1 MSDGAAGG
9 IGVLGSAFN
18 PPHLGHLALAQEAL
32 WQLDLSEVVLMPTGD
47 APHKRIADDPGRE
60 QRLAMTRLAA
70 ADDSRFSVS
79 TLEVDRDG
87 PSYTYETLELLAD
100 QRADTELVFVM
111 GADAAVGFESW
122 RAPERVVEL
131 ARIAVARRSGVSD
144 AEVAAV
150 MRSLG
155 ADGAGDD
162 AGDAAVRR
170 LLLRRARARRRR
182 EAAALPGPRV
192 GCTLHRREG
201 HLLVS
206 AAEKAAKELDSGE
219 LARRLAEVADSKGAT
234 EIVVLDMRRLVSY
247 TDYLAICTARNERQA
262 RAIVDEV
269 KLKLKNEEGCCRAAP
284 TARAPR
290 AGSCSTSSTPCCTS
304 SPRRPGSDTSSRTS
318 GGRPRELDLPVPPR
332 MTSEGTSTVPR
343 MGSFQ
348 RAFLGYRRPE
358 VDAADSGTGLPDRR
372 AQPGGRRAQCR
383 GGRQGPSSRSS

>member
-70 ADDSRFSVS
+70 AEDSRFSVS

-131 ARIAVARRSGVSD
+131 ARIAVARRSGVAD

-155 ADGAGDD
+155 ADGRATMLEMPQFGVSSS
-162 AGDAAVRR
+162 AVR
-170 LLLRRARARRRR
+170 
-182 EAAALPGPRV
+182 E
-192 GCTLHRREG
+192 
-201 HLLVS
+201 
-206 AAEKAAKELDSGE
+206 
-219 LARRLAEVADSKGAT
+219 
-234 EIVVLDMRRLVSY
+234 
-247 TDYLAICTARNERQA
+247 
-262 RAIVDEV
+262 
-269 KLKLKNEEGCCRAAP
+269 RAA
-284 TARAPR
+284 
-290 AGSCSTSSTPCCTS
+290 
-304 SPRRPGSDTSSRTS
+304 
-318 GGRPRELDLPVPPR
+318 GGRPLRYLVPESVAR
-332 MTSEGTSTVPR
+332 FIEEKGIYS
-343 MGSFQ
+343 
-348 RAFLGYRRPE
+348 
-358 VDAADSGTGLPDRR
+358 
-372 AQPGGRRAQCR
+372 
-383 GGRQGPSSRSS
+383 